1 MDSFQQEARP
11 QTAGS
16 ASPQINSNWPMGTH
30 SAMHASYPSPPHT
43 PLPLPGGQLPGHDP
57 DNVISGLWQTAS
69 EHTQKVGS
77 ICRPGREHTL
87 ELLGHM
93 WENKRKAASTE
104 SGTMQDPGKAYNFQN
119 SATRGSKKRGA
130 SRCSLRKSEKAS
142 ESLAGLMEA
151 LSLPNAVSKNCRR
164 SLRRHAC
171 KTSRNMKNQSNM
183 ATPKNHK
190 NLVNEPKDK
199 EI

>member
-87 ELLGHM
+87 ELLGH
-93 WENKRKAASTE
+93 
-104 SGTMQDPGKAYNFQN
+104 SGKTKERLRALSLVQCRIEGRLTTFKILPQE
-119 SATRGSKKRGA
+119 GA
-130 SRCSLRKSEKAS
+130 RSVEQAGVVLESLRK
-142 ESLAGLMEA
+142 
-151 LSLPNAVSKNCRR
+151 P
-164 SLRRHAC
+164 
-171 KTSRNMKNQSNM
+171 Q
-183 ATPKNHK
+183 
-190 NLVNEPKDK
+190 NL
-199 EI
+199 